1 MDFTIFKDRRLV
13 AYFFDLLIDVP
24 TISKIERT
32 GASIAANS
40 VEITRTAKIS

>member
-13 AYFFDLLIDVP
+13 AFFFGLLPNVT

-32 GASIAANS
+32 VVSIAANS
-40 VEITRTAKIS
+40 VEIIRTVNIS